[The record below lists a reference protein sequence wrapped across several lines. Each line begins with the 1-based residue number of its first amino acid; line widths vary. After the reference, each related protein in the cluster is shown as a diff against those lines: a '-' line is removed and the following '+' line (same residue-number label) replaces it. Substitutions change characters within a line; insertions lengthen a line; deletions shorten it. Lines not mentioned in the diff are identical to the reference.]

1 MEHALKPNVV
11 LSVVRSNQQEWCV
24 MAEDVNEPLASFAD
38 PQAACAWA
46 IERATPLNGRVL
58 VEEITGPG
66 AAANPEFKY
75 SIPVSASDSGSRRPS
90 TRISPE
96 PASRRR
102 AAPLTPRVN
111 GPINGQ

>member
-46 IERATPLNGRVL
+46 IERATPLNGQVL
-58 VEEITGPG
+58 VEEITTPG
-66 AAANPEFKY
+66 GNANREFKY
-75 SIPVSASDSGSRRPS
+75 SIPVSSSDTSWRRPATS
-90 TRISPE
+90 ISPE
-96 PASRRR
+96 PASRRP

>member
-24 MAEDVNEPLASFAD
+24 MAEDVSEPLASFAD

-58 VEEITGPG
+58 VEEITTPG
-66 AAANPEFKY
+66 GNANGEFKY
-75 SIPVSASDSGSRRPS
+75 SIPVSSSDSGSRRPA

-102 AAPLTPRVN
+102 AAPLTPRAN